1 MKNKITKYI
10 LLAFICLGLQACLFQ
25 EDDLFEKSSANRASE
40 NVAELQELLV
50 NVPNGWKMEYYPG
63 TDYSM
68 GGITLLCRFDGN
80 NVTLMSEVGSVKTA
94 SGKEASSLYKV
105 TSEESTVLTF
115 DSFNEFI
122 HCFSEP
128 IMGMNTNL
136 EGDYEFVY
144 MGQEDNKVILQGR
157 RYHNTMV
164 MPPLTQGVNWK
175 DYIGQLNLIEREAFL
190 KTYSLMVGGQEVG
203 NAVRTS
209 HLFSLTVEGQTSSS
223 VPFIYTPEGIRF
235 KDEITIQGKT
245 VQNFV
250 WNKEDMTFTSSDEEA
265 ADVVLKAYYPQ
276 DYTPYED
283 YLGTYY
289 MYYREYEKYNEEED
303 KVEFRPGYMAVELQQ
318 KVAGES
324 FVLTSDK
331 LETTAANIVITYD
344 KATGKLIIKPQNVTV
359 MGYPGA
365 LVIGF
370 EQGFLPAHYG
380 LDLGNLAVLTDMETG
395 LIGISGGADENLSFS
410 FVEYG
415 NTFFSMMGEVATS
428 LIFTAYGSENFSTN
442 NYLGLVAWYDSIR
455 LQKY

>member
-164 MPPLTQGVNWK
+164 MTPLTQGVNWK

-410 FVEYG
+410 FVDYG

>member
-164 MPPLTQGVNWK
+164 MTPLTQGVNWK
-175 DYIGQLNLIEREAFL
+175 DCIGQLNLIEREAFL

>member
-10 LLAFICLGLQACLFQ
+10 LLAFTCLGLQACLFQ
-25 EDDLFEKSSANRASE
+25 EDDIFEKSSANRAAE

-164 MPPLTQGVNWK
+164 MTPLTQGVNWK

-250 WNKEDMTFTSSDEEA
+250 WNKENMTFTSSDEEA
-265 ADVVLKAYYPQ
+265 ADVVLKAYYSQ

-380 LDLGNLAVLTDMETG
+380 LDLGNLAVLTNMETG
-395 LIGISGGADENLSFS
+395 LIGISGGADENLSLS

>member
-94 SGKEASSLYKV
+94 SGKEVSSLYKV

-164 MPPLTQGVNWK
+164 MTPLTQGVNWK

>member
-25 EDDLFEKSSANRASE
+25 EDDFFEKSSANRASE

-63 TDYSM
+63 ADYSM

-136 EGDYEFVY
+136 EGYYEFVY

-164 MPPLTQGVNWK
+164 MTPLTQGVNWK

-442 NYLGLVAWYDSIR
+442 NYLGLLAWYDSIR

>member
-25 EDDLFEKSSANRASE
+25 EDDFFEKSSANRASE

-63 TDYSM
+63 ADYSM

-164 MPPLTQGVNWK
+164 MTPLTQGVNWK

-442 NYLGLVAWYDSIR
+442 NYLGLLAWYDSIR

>member
-164 MPPLTQGVNWK
+164 MTPLTQGVNWK

-303 KVEFRPGYMAVELQQ
+303 KVEFRPGYMTVELQQ

>member
-1 MKNKITKYI
+1 MKNNITKYI

-164 MPPLTQGVNWK
+164 MTPLTQGVNWK

>member
-122 HCFSEP
+122 HCFSEL

-164 MPPLTQGVNWK
+164 MTPLTQGVNWK

-235 KDEITIQGKT
+235 KDEITIQVKT

>member
-164 MPPLTQGVNWK
+164 MTPLTQGVNWK

-235 KDEITIQGKT
+235 KDEITIQGRT

>member
-10 LLAFICLGLQACLFQ
+10 LLAFTCLGLQACLFQ
-25 EDDLFEKSSANRASE
+25 EDDIFEKSSANRATE

-164 MPPLTQGVNWK
+164 MTPLTQGVNWK

-324 FVLTSDK
+324 VVLTSDK

-442 NYLGLVAWYDSIR
+442 NYLGLLAWYDSIR

>member
-50 NVPNGWKMEYYPG
+50 NVPNGWKM
-63 TDYSM
+63 DYSM

-164 MPPLTQGVNWK
+164 MTPLTQGVNWK

>member
-25 EDDLFEKSSANRASE
+25 EDNLFEKSSANRASE

-164 MPPLTQGVNWK
+164 MTPLTQGVNWK

>member
-10 LLAFICLGLQACLFQ
+10 LLAFTCLGLQACLFQ
-25 EDDLFEKSSANRASE
+25 EDDIFEKSSANRATE

-164 MPPLTQGVNWK
+164 MTPLTQGVNWK

-380 LDLGNLAVLTDMETG
+380 LDHGNLAVLTDMETG

-442 NYLGLVAWYDSIR
+442 NYLGLLAWYDSIR

>member
-25 EDDLFEKSSANRASE
+25 EDDFFEKSSANRASE

-63 TDYSM
+63 ADYSM

-164 MPPLTQGVNWK
+164 MTPLTQGVNWK

>member
-164 MPPLTQGVNWK
+164 MTPLTQGVNWK

-370 EQGFLPAHYG
+370 EHGFLPAHYG

>member
-10 LLAFICLGLQACLFQ
+10 LLAFTCLGLQACLFQ
-25 EDDLFEKSSANRASE
+25 EDDIFEKSSANRAAE

-164 MPPLTQGVNWK
+164 MTPLTQGVNWK

-250 WNKEDMTFTSSDEEA
+250 WNKENMTFTSSDEEA

-380 LDLGNLAVLTDMETG
+380 LDLGNLAVLTNMETG
-395 LIGISGGADENLSFS
+395 LIGISGGADENLSLS

>member
-164 MPPLTQGVNWK
+164 MTPLTQGVNWK

-380 LDLGNLAVLTDMETG
+380 LDLGNLAVLTDMEIG

>member
-25 EDDLFEKSSANRASE
+25 EEDLFEKSSANRASE

-164 MPPLTQGVNWK
+164 MTPLTQGVNWK

>member
-40 NVAELQELLV
+40 KVAELQELLV

-164 MPPLTQGVNWK
+164 MTPLTQGVNWK

-415 NTFFSMMGEVATS
+415 NTFFSIMGEVATS

>member
-164 MPPLTQGVNWK
+164 MTPLTQGVNWK

-190 KTYSLMVGGQEVG
+190 KTYSLMVGGQEMG

>member
-10 LLAFICLGLQACLFQ
+10 LLAFTCLGLQACLFQ
-25 EDDLFEKSSANRASE
+25 EDDIFEKSSANRATE

-164 MPPLTQGVNWK
+164 MTPLTQGVNWK

-442 NYLGLVAWYDSIR
+442 NYLGLV
-455 LQKY
+455 

>member
-1 MKNKITKYI
+1 MKNKITKDI

-164 MPPLTQGVNWK
+164 MTPLTQGVNWK

>member
-50 NVPNGWKMEYYPG
+50 NVPNGWKMEYYLG

-164 MPPLTQGVNWK
+164 MTPLTQGVNWK

>member
-10 LLAFICLGLQACLFQ
+10 LLAFTCLGLQACLFQ
-25 EDDLFEKSSANRASE
+25 EDDIFEKSSANRAAE

-94 SGKEASSLYKV
+94 SGKEVSSLYKV

-144 MGQEDNKVILQGR
+144 MGQEDNKIILQGR

-164 MPPLTQGVNWK
+164 MTPLTQGVNWK

-209 HLFSLTVEGQTSSS
+209 HLFSLTVEGQTNSS

-250 WNKEDMTFTSSDEEA
+250 WNKEDMTFTSSDEET

-380 LDLGNLAVLTDMETG
+380 LDLGNLAVLTNMETG
-395 LIGISGGADENLSFS
+395 LIGISGGADENLSLS

>member
-164 MPPLTQGVNWK
+164 MTPLTQGVNWK

-380 LDLGNLAVLTDMETG
+380 LDL
-395 LIGISGGADENLSFS
+395 
-410 FVEYG
+410 
-415 NTFFSMMGEVATS
+415 
-428 LIFTAYGSENFSTN
+428 
-442 NYLGLVAWYDSIR
+442 
-455 LQKY
+455 

>member
-1 MKNKITKYI
+1 
-10 LLAFICLGLQACLFQ
+10 
-25 EDDLFEKSSANRASE
+25 
-40 NVAELQELLV
+40 
-50 NVPNGWKMEYYPG
+50 
-63 TDYSM
+63 
-68 GGITLLCRFDGN
+68 
-80 NVTLMSEVGSVKTA
+80 MSEVGSVKTA

-164 MPPLTQGVNWK
+164 MTPLTQGVNWK

-283 YLGTYY
+283 YQGTYY

>member
-10 LLAFICLGLQACLFQ
+10 LLAFTCLGLQACLFQ
-25 EDDLFEKSSANRASE
+25 EDDIFEKSSANRATE

-164 MPPLTQGVNWK
+164 MTPLTQGVNWK

-209 HLFSLTVEGQTSSS
+209 HLFSLTVEGQTNSS

>member
-164 MPPLTQGVNWK
+164 MTPLTQGVNWK

-395 LIGISGGADENLSFS
+395 LIGIS
-410 FVEYG
+410 
-415 NTFFSMMGEVATS
+415 AT
-428 LIFTAYGSENFSTN
+428 
-442 NYLGLVAWYDSIR
+442 NYLIIMKTYRFL
-455 LQKY
+455 L

>member
-144 MGQEDNKVILQGR
+144 MGQEDNKIILQGR

-164 MPPLTQGVNWK
+164 MTPLTQGVNWK

>member
-164 MPPLTQGVNWK
+164 MTPLTQGVNWK

-442 NYLGLVAWYDSIR
+442 NYLGLLAWYDSIR

>member
-164 MPPLTQGVNWK
+164 MTPLTQGIDWK

>member
-10 LLAFICLGLQACLFQ
+10 LLAFTCLGLQACLFQ
-25 EDDLFEKSSANRASE
+25 EDDIFEKSSANRAAE

-115 DSFNEFI
+115 DSFNKFI

-144 MGQEDNKVILQGR
+144 MGQEDNKIILQGR

-164 MPPLTQGVNWK
+164 MTPLTQGVNWK

-250 WNKEDMTFTSSDEEA
+250 WNKEDMTFTSSDEET

-380 LDLGNLAVLTDMETG
+380 LDLGNLAVLTNMETG
-395 LIGISGGADENLSFS
+395 LIGISGGADENLSLS

>member
-164 MPPLTQGVNWK
+164 MTPLTQES
-175 DYIGQLNLIEREAFL
+175 IGKII
-190 KTYSLMVGGQEVG
+190 
-203 NAVRTS
+203 
-209 HLFSLTVEGQTSSS
+209 S
-223 VPFIYTPEGIRF
+223 V
-235 KDEITIQGKT
+235 
-245 VQNFV
+245 
-250 WNKEDMTFTSSDEEA
+250 S
-265 ADVVLKAYYPQ
+265 
-276 DYTPYED
+276 
-283 YLGTYY
+283 
-289 MYYREYEKYNEEED
+289 
-303 KVEFRPGYMAVELQQ
+303 
-318 KVAGES
+318 
-324 FVLTSDK
+324 
-331 LETTAANIVITYD
+331 
-344 KATGKLIIKPQNVTV
+344 
-359 MGYPGA
+359 
-365 LVIGF
+365 
-370 EQGFLPAHYG
+370 
-380 LDLGNLAVLTDMETG
+380 
-395 LIGISGGADENLSFS
+395 
-410 FVEYG
+410 
-415 NTFFSMMGEVATS
+415 
-428 LIFTAYGSENFSTN
+428 
-442 NYLGLVAWYDSIR
+442 
-455 LQKY
+455 

>member
-10 LLAFICLGLQACLFQ
+10 LLAFTCLGLQACLFQ
-25 EDDLFEKSSANRASE
+25 EDDIFEKSSANRAAE

-164 MPPLTQGVNWK
+164 MTPLTQGVNWK

-250 WNKEDMTFTSSDEEA
+250 WNKENMTFTSSDEET

-380 LDLGNLAVLTDMETG
+380 LDLGNLAVLTNMETG
-395 LIGISGGADENLSFS
+395 LIGISGGADENLSLS

>member
-164 MPPLTQGVNWK
+164 MTPLTQGVNWK

-318 KVAGES
+318 KVAGEG

>member
-164 MPPLTQGVNWK
+164 MTPLTQGVNWK

-223 VPFIYTPEGIRF
+223 VPFIHTPEGIRF